1 MSALEGRIWRI
12 GGEVLRLD
20 SPLVM
25 GIVNVTPDSFS
36 DGGLHEGEAA
46 ITHGRDLLDA
56 GADIVDVGGES
67 TRPGAAP
74 VDTSDEMARVLP
86 VVTALANEGAR
97 VSIDTMKPRVAEA
110 AIDAGAVIV
119 NDVTGLRD
127 PRMRRVVADGGVG
140 AILMHMQGTPRTMQ
154 DDPTYDDVV
163 DDLASFFADRL
174 RLAVADGIPVEA
186 LALDPG
192 IGFGKTVEH
201 NLTLIARLAE
211 LATLGRPLVVGVSRK
226 RFVGSLLG
234 IDDPRDRDRAT
245 AVLTAILAERGADV
259 VRVHDAAG
267 SREALIL
274 WRAIVAAQ
282 KGHQ

>member
-1 MSALEGRIWRI
+1 MSALEVPIWRI
-12 GGEVLRLD
+12 GGEALRLD

-36 DGGLHEGEAA
+36 DGGLHQGDAA
-46 ITHGRDLLDA
+46 IAHGRELLDT

-74 VDTSDEMARVLP
+74 VELADELARVLP
-86 VVTALANEGAR
+86 VVAALANEGAR
-97 VSIDTMKPRVAEA
+97 VSIDTMKPAVAEA

-127 PRMRRVVADGGVG
+127 PRMRRVVAGAGVG
-140 AILMHMQGTPRTMQ
+140 AILMHMQGIPQTMQ

-163 DDLASFFADRL
+163 DDIATFFTDRM
-174 RLAVADGIPVEA
+174 RLAAADGIPTEA

-211 LATLGRPLVVGVSRK
+211 LAALGRPLVVGASRK
-226 RFVGSLLG
+226 RFIGSLLG

-245 AVLTAILAERGADV
+245 AVLTAIVAERGADI
-259 VRVHDAAG
+259 VRVHDVAG
-267 SREALIL
+267 SREALAL